1 MWILIGAILAVSIT
15 PFATRWYAKRRTQQS
30 MGIVQRKLREF
41 ETIANMYTKNGT
53 PQELRKLMGELEEIR
68 DELQF
73 IDDNNVNNVNDK
85 NHQE

>member
-1 MWILIGAILAVSIT
+1 MLIGAILAVSLT

-30 MGIVQRKLREF
+30 MDIVQRKLREF
-41 ETIANMYTKNGT
+41 ETIAGTYTKNGT
-53 PQELRKLMGELEEIR
+53 PQELRKLMGELEEIM

-73 IDDNNVNNVNDK
+73 IDDNNVNNK

>member
-1 MWILIGAILAVSIT
+1 MWILIAATLAVSIT
-15 PFATRWYAKRRTQQS
+15 PFATRWYAKRRTTQS
-30 MGIVQRKLREF
+30 MRIVQEKLREF

-73 IDDNNVNNVNDK
+73 IDDNNANNK
-85 NHQE
+85 SE

>member
-1 MWILIGAILAVSIT
+1 MWILIAATLAVSIT
-15 PFATRWYAKRRTQQS
+15 PFATRWYAKRRTTQS
-30 MGIVQRKLREF
+30 MRIVQEKLREF
-41 ETIANMYTKNGT
+41 ETIADMYTKNGT

-73 IDDNNVNNVNDK
+73 IDDNNVNNK

>member
-1 MWILIGAILAVSIT
+1 MWILIAATLAVSIT
-15 PFATRWYAKRRTQQS
+15 PFATRWYVKRRTTQS
-30 MGIVQRKLREF
+30 MRIVQEKLREF
-41 ETIANMYTKNGT
+41 ETIADMYTKDGT

-73 IDDNNVNNVNDK
+73 IDDNNT

>member
-1 MWILIGAILAVSIT
+1 MLIGAILAVSLT

-30 MGIVQRKLREF
+30 VDIVQRKLREF
-41 ETIANMYTKNGT
+41 EIIAGTYTKNGT
-53 PQELRKLMGELEEIR
+53 PQELRKLMGELEEIM

-73 IDDNNVNNVNDK
+73 IDDNNVNNK

>member
-1 MWILIGAILAVSIT
+1 MWILIGAIVVVSIT
-15 PFATRWYAKRRTQQS
+15 PFATRWYAKRRTTQS
-30 MGIVQRKLREF
+30 MRIVQEKLREF

-73 IDDNNVNNVNDK
+73 IDDNNANHVNNKV
-85 NHQE
+85 E